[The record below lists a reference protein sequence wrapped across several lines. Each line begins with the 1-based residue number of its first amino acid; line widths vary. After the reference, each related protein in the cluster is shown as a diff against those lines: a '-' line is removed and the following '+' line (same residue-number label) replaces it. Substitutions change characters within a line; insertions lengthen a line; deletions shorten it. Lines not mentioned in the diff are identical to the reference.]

1 MTVITSIASK
11 SRRAAPATQE
21 ANEYDGI
28 WINPGIFVGTEEDKK
43 FVRFNRGIALSDLKP
58 RKLYESMDPDFA
70 AEQQLLNERLERIQ
84 ARALKLEEG
93 EMVVINL
100 PLVLYRRQEEATVA
114 PVAKSDAAAIDDELF
129 G

>member
-1 MTVITSIASK
+1 MTVVTSL
-11 SRRAAPATQE
+11 SRRAAAAPTTRVID
-21 ANEYDGI
+21 EYEGI

-43 FVRFNRGIALSDLKP
+43 HVRFNRGIALSDLKP

-93 EMVVINL
+93 EFIVINL
-100 PLVLYRRQEEATVA
+100 PLVLYRKQEEASVA
-114 PVAKSDAAAIDDELF
+114 PVKKADAAAIDDELF

>member
-11 SRRAAPATQE
+11 ARRAATTTQE
-21 ANEYDGI
+21 ADEFEGV

-43 FVRFNRGIALSDLKP
+43 HVRFNRGIALSDLKP

-84 ARALKLEEG
+84 AKARTLEEG

-100 PLVLYRRQEEATVA
+100 PLVLYRRQEEASVA
-114 PVAKSDAAAIDDELF
+114 PVAKSDAKAIDDELF